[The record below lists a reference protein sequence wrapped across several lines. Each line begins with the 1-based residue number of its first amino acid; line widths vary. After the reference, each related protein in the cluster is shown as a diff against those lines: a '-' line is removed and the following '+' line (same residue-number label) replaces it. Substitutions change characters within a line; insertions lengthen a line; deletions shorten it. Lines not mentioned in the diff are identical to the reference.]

1 LQQDNNI
8 NRLARGTKKNEMKK
22 STGIKTLML
31 LMITLLAISCGQK
44 KKGPA
49 LLLVATTENIATYSE
64 GFKRYFNI
72 INDASDAGK
81 WISLQRYTI
90 MINRDS
96 PEPQDG
102 CFLIN
107 ISDNGSNS
115 VHVNFAYTVGAKSA
129 NATVI
134 NPNMLSGS
142 MSVNNSID
150 VALNADSS
158 TSSAQK
164 IAAAIY
170 QKLVEIEG
178 K

>member
-1 LQQDNNI
+1 M
-8 NRLARGTKKNEMKK
+8 KN
-22 STGIKTLML
+22 STSIKTLIL
-31 LMITLLAISCGQK
+31 LIIAILTISCGQK
-44 KKGPA
+44 KKSPA
-49 LLLVATTENIATYSE
+49 LLLATPENMTTYSE
-64 GFKRYFNI
+64 GFKHYFDV
-72 INDASDAGK
+72 INGASDAGK

-90 MINRDS
+90 IINRDS

-107 ISDNGSNS
+107 VSDNGSNNI
-115 VHVNFAYTVGAKSA
+115 HVNFAYTVGAKSA
-129 NATVI
+129 NATVV

-150 VALNADSS
+150 VALNENKS